1 MEDLKLIIAQNLV
14 ELRKRKKYTQQ
25 DLANILG
32 YSDKSIS
39 KWEKG
44 DSLPDIEI
52 LTKICNLYNV
62 TLDYLIHE
70 GHYEEKKQYVVNTY
84 ERRNKIVIVGL
95 ITSLIWL
102 IAIIILAYSM
112 TFTNSK
118 QPQWMA
124 CVWAVPATFIVL
136 LVFNSLWGRK
146 KWKYPIIAM
155 LIWTTI
161 ASIYLQVLVI
171 TNQNVWPLFFIGIP
185 LQIAVVLW
193 SQIKH

>member
-1 MEDLKLIIAQNLV
+1 MEDLKLIIASNLV

-44 DSLPDIEI
+44 DSLPDIEV
-52 LTKICNLYNV
+52 LTKICNLYNDN
-62 TLDYLIHE
+62 LDYLIHE
-70 GHYEEKKQYVVNTY
+70 GHYEEKKEYVVHNF
-84 ERRNKIVIVGL
+84 ERRNKIIIVGL
-95 ITSLIWL
+95 IASLIWL
-102 IAIIILAYSM
+102 IAIIILAYSI

-118 QPQWMA
+118 RPLWMS

-136 LVFNSLWGRK
+136 LVFNSLWGKK
-146 KWKYPIIAM
+146 KWKYAIIAM
-155 LIWTTI
+155 LIWTSI
-161 ASIYLQVLVI
+161 ASVYLQALDL
-171 TNQNVWPLFFIGIP
+171 TNENIWPIFIIGVP

>member
-1 MEDLKLIIAQNLV
+1 
-14 ELRKRKKYTQQ
+14 
-25 DLANILG
+25 
-32 YSDKSIS
+32 
-39 KWEKG
+39 
-44 DSLPDIEI
+44 
-52 LTKICNLYNV
+52 
-62 TLDYLIHE
+62 
-70 GHYEEKKQYVVNTY
+70 
-84 ERRNKIVIVGL
+84 
-95 ITSLIWL
+95 
-102 IAIIILAYSM
+102 
-112 TFTNSK
+112 
-118 QPQWMA
+118 MA